1 MWSLRERTDGSIYL
15 TFDKFRRYT
24 YTVPGL
30 WEFVGSQIHVDT
42 PRLVEQ
48 NRQAGYLVLN
58 DDEGGVRALVL
69 TEGANYV

>member
-1 MWSLRERTDGSIYL
+1 MWSLRQRNDGSMYL

-24 YTVPGL
+24 HNLPGL

-42 PRLVEQ
+42 PRLVEM
-48 NRQAGYLVLN
+48 NRRAGYLCCP

-69 TEGANYV
+69 TEGVNYV